1 MPHTVI
7 IGSTEFNVDLQQ
19 LADAITRVTADRGNI
34 ESDFGRIKS
43 LLDEVRS
50 TWDSLAG
57 ATFPPLEEQM
67 AAAMQSLLDALE
79 DMIARMRTT
88 HANYLAAEKAN
99 VANLT

>member
-1 MPHTVI
+1 
-7 IGSTEFNVDLQQ
+7 
-19 LADAITRVTADRGNI
+19 
-34 ESDFGRIKS
+34 
-43 LLDEVRS
+43 
-50 TWDSLAG
+50 
-57 ATFPPLEEQM
+57 M